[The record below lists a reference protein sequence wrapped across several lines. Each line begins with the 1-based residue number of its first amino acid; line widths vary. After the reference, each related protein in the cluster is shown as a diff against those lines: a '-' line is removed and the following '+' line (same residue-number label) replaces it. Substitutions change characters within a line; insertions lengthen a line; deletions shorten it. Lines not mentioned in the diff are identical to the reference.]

1 MSKALNRFTKED
13 PTFRC
18 RVDEESSQTIISGMG
33 ELHLDIYVE
42 RMKRE
47 FSAEVET
54 GMPQVAYREAIS
66 TKSEFNYIHKK
77 QTGGSGQYGRV
88 AGFMEP
94 SENESYEFVNA
105 IKGGVIPTEYIPA
118 IDKGFKQCLHKGR
131 LIGFPVIGMK
141 ITIND
146 GQYHAVDSSELAFS
160 QAAVGAFNQ
169 AYSKAKPI
177 ILEPIMKVSVEC
189 PSEYQGNV
197 MSSINQRRGMIISST
212 EDGVFSTIDSEVPL
226 SEMFGYATILRSLTQ
241 GKAEFTMEFSRY
253 SKVPEAISEDLKK
266 QYAEKARG
274 GK

>member
-1 MSKALNRFTKED
+1 
-13 PTFRC
+13 
-18 RVDEESSQTIISGMG
+18 
-33 ELHLDIYVE
+33 
-42 RMKRE
+42 
-47 FSAEVET
+47 
-54 GMPQVAYREAIS
+54 
-66 TKSEFNYIHKK
+66 
-77 QTGGSGQYGRV
+77 
-88 AGFMEP
+88 
-94 SENESYEFVNA
+94 
-105 IKGGVIPTEYIPA
+105 
-118 IDKGFKQCLHKGR
+118 
-131 LIGFPVIGMK
+131 MK